1 MAASKRQAVSGARN
15 VSVLSRMVFTG
26 AVDSRLE
33 KEGTAD
39 RNELMEVLYRRSD
52 KFGEGGIVQKEKS
65 LKQEPRCFL
74 AMECLPL
81 LLTGDLLAHF
91 SL

>member
-1 MAASKRQAVSGARN
+1 MAASKRQAVRGTRN

-26 AVDSRLE
+26 AVGSRLE

-39 RNELMEVLYRRSD
+39 RNERMEVLYQRSD

-65 LKQEPRCFL
+65 LK
-74 AMECLPL
+74 
-81 LLTGDLLAHF
+81 
-91 SL
+91 